1 MTQRERIA
9 WYVLRGELIDS
20 KSLYAAFKA
29 LAGNT
34 NIKGKAARAE
44 WLIKN
49 VSPETLEQYF
59 NFQYVRIC
67 SHCGKPMAW
76 GYCIGGGSEYYCS
89 EKCLHQH
96 YSEEEFLRMYDN
108 GNSDTY
114 YTCWID

>member
-29 LAGNT
+29 LSGKRIIT
-34 NIKGKAARAE
+34 GKAAKA
-44 WLIKN
+44 
-49 VSPETLEQYF
+49 
-59 NFQYVRIC
+59 
-67 SHCGKPMAW
+67 
-76 GYCIGGGSEYYCS
+76 EYYCS

-108 GNSDTY
+108 GNSETY